1 MHPRARPSR
10 PATGRSPA
18 LGRRRHTRS
27 RYPSC
32 HRQKKKRK
40 TAKSTTQ
47 VAPDRSDRARNQSR
61 NGKPGSADPPTS
73 PGPRPPALSL
83 APSSR
88 HAGAR
93 HSTFSGAGP
102 SQPPTPPP
110 VGARSRESNKNVK
123 PNKNQRPGQRLE
135 PSRGHEHPECEHR
148 DGDVRRAAGRP
159 SRYIPLSPR
168 LGLVASRSGESLA
181 AALGEQSNL
190 GEGGRGHGVWPPRRP
205 RAARVE
211 SRSIFCFL
219 PRSRSQLEAPAAP
232 SRASARARRPGR
244 GCSFKGQP
252 ASRPGQARKFT
263 TRAFRHFPRKIIWTV
278 WRAASGVR
286 GQVGGAGMR
295 AGRRSGAS
303 RTARTPRHRCSA
315 QLPQVSSGKHRCC
328 LLMMSH
334 PFWNPEAL
342 QVAESGAPLA
352 RVAVPR

>member
-61 NGKPGSADPPTS
+61 NGKTGSADPPTS

-190 GEGGRGHGVWPPRRP
+190 GEGGRGVVSGRHGVQGGPRGRPFHFLLPPEVSIAARGPRRTFQGKRP
-205 RAARVE
+205 RA
-211 SRSIFCFL
+211 
-219 PRSRSQLEAPAAP
+219 P
-232 SRASARARRPGR
+232 SG
-244 GCSFKGQP
+244 
-252 ASRPGQARKFT
+252 T
-263 TRAFRHFPRKIIWTV
+263 
-278 WRAASGVR
+278 
-286 GQVGGAGMR
+286 GM
-295 AGRRSGAS
+295 
-303 RTARTPRHRCSA
+303 
-315 QLPQVSSGKHRCC
+315 
-328 LLMMSH
+328 
-334 PFWNPEAL
+334 
-342 QVAESGAPLA
+342 
-352 RVAVPR
+352 